1 MICVLLQGRIECNSV
16 DSEDGVT
23 RGKTVCSINKPIF
36 KSNSTV
42 IFIVSYG
49 FNTNRD
55 LSRKIEVTV
64 NASSDNE
71 RHSPSSE
78 VYKKQEIDVK
88 YSVFVTIESS
98 PSYTN
103 FTFGENAV
111 QKPLEQKIKVFN
123 TIRPLNLTVVIK
135 VPVRLGD
142 KDIWMDTS
150 SFQIP
155 GCQSSRDEEPT
166 VTDLVD
172 KIKEKTI
179 LDCTVAKC
187 RVFRCSKFMERNKDT
202 TYTISA
208 NISSGWIQQIGLSSA
223 KFLLTSTASLEYDE
237 NQYIFFSTT
246 SNSGPPV
253 HQIEAEV
260 EVFTKPDFTKEIIG
274 GSLGGLAFLALLT
287 AGLYK
292 AGFFKS
298 KYSQMMN
305 ENEGGEAGPGA
316 EEAAPTNG

>member
-150 SFQIP
+150 SFQVKNSTKFCI
-155 GCQSSRDEEPT
+155 QSSEIPT
-166 VTDLVD
+166 FNQYHTTLPLVQ
-172 KIKEKTI
+172 
-179 LDCTVAKC
+179 DCTVATC

-237 NQYIFFSTT
+237 NQYIFFSST

-260 EVFTKPDFTKEIIG
+260 EVFPKPDFTKEIIG
-274 GSLGGLAFLALLT
+274 GSLGGLAFLVLLT

-298 KYSQMMN
+298 KYKDMIN
-305 ENEGGEAGPGA
+305 KNAEAEGGAPA
-316 EEAAPTNG
+316 EFELRN

>member
-1 MICVLLQGRIECNSV
+1 M
-16 DSEDGVT
+16 
-23 RGKTVCSINKPIF
+23 
-36 KSNSTV
+36 
-42 IFIVSYG
+42 
-49 FNTNRD
+49 NTN
-55 LSRKIEVTV
+55 
-64 NASSDNE
+64 
-71 RHSPSSE
+71 
-78 VYKKQEIDVK
+78 
-88 YSVFVTIESS
+88 
-98 PSYTN
+98 
-103 FTFGENAV
+103 
-111 QKPLEQKIKVFN
+111 
-123 TIRPLNLTVVIK
+123 
-135 VPVRLGD
+135 
-142 KDIWMDTS
+142 

-155 GCQSSRDEEPT
+155 GCQRSRDKEPT
-166 VTDLVD
+166 VTDLV
-172 KIKEKTI
+172 KTIKEKKI

-187 RVFRCSKFMERNKDT
+187 RVFRCSTFMERNKDT

-260 EVFTKPDFTKEIIG
+260 EVFPKPDFTKEIIG
-274 GSLGGLAFLALLT
+274 GSLGGLAFLVLLT